1 MILKP
6 HLYFVIPALFFTGLG
21 VALQST
27 FGAYAFWELTF
38 VSVCWLLVCL
48 LGFLPTSFTVSRL
61 WSLAGLYRFLTLLV
75 AFFLFMTARN
85 PMVTNQVAESYK
97 MLENALQASA
107 VIATALCLDA
117 FLSWKGLSS
126 GLRKRATVGYMLI
139 GVLLFAAMIYTLR
152 AVPQPFIDVFVA
164 NSLGADY
171 FLQGLNPYTGKY
183 PDIYRGYYDYVP
195 GYVYWPGVLYLQTLA
210 KTVFGDVRYAT
221 IIAELV
227 TVLSLRRILKVLKWD
242 PLFRNIVPIV
252 WLSFPVS
259 FFVLQQAWVDPLLIC
274 MAALFVL
281 FLLENKM
288 IFAGIALGYFCG
300 IKQYSVFFGFLASAY
315 VLFRS
320 KTDQQEG
327 ARLKE
332 PKSWNWKE
340 FNQLLLIS
348 ALVFFALVLPFALW
362 DWEGFYFN
370 TVHMPL
376 SQKMRMDSLSL
387 VAGFARAG
395 ITVSGMQSAMIYLLA
410 VLSSLYWIATK
421 SRVNQLQTFTAGLI
435 VTYGATFLFGKQAFC
450 NYYYLLSFFVLLNL
464 FVRSAPTRSPSGRG
478 AS

>member
-1 MILKP
+1 MTLKS
-6 HLYFVIPALFFTGLG
+6 HLSFIIPALFFTGLG
-21 VALQST
+21 VALQNT
-27 FGAYAFWELTF
+27 FGAYGYWELTF

-48 LGFLPTSFTVSRL
+48 LGFFPSSLSISL
-61 WSLAGLYRFLTLLV
+61 SWSSAGLYRLLTLIVAYFLFLT
-75 AFFLFMTARN
+75 AGN
-85 PMVTNQVAESYK
+85 PMVTNQVATNYS
-97 MLENALQASA
+97 MLVNLLQASA

-117 FLSWKGLSS
+117 FCAWNGFSS
-126 GLRKRATVGYMLI
+126 GFRKRATIGYMLI
-139 GVLLFAAMIYTLR
+139 AVLLFAAMIYTLR

-171 FLQGLNPYTGKY
+171 LLQGLNPYTGKY
-183 PDIYRGYYDYVP
+183 PDIYHGFYDYVP
-195 GYVYWPGVLYLQTLA
+195 GYVYWPGVLYFQTLA

-221 IIAELV
+221 IIAELI
-227 TVLSLRRILKVLKWD
+227 TVFSLRKILKLLKWD
-242 PLFRNIVPIV
+242 PLFKNIVPIV

-274 MAALFVL
+274 TAALFVL
-281 FLLENKM
+281 FLLQKKM
-288 IFAGIALGYFCG
+288 DHAAIALGYFCG
-300 IKQYSVFFGFLASAY
+300 IKQYSVFLALLAGAY
-315 VLFRS
+315 ILLRPQ
-320 KTDQQEG
+320 TEGQQG
-327 ARLKE
+327 ARLGD

-340 FNQLLLIS
+340 FLRLFVIS

-395 ITVSGMQSAMIYLLA
+395 FAVSGLQSAMIYLLA
-410 VLSSLYWIATK
+410 VLSSLYWIATR
-421 SRVNQLQTFTAGLI
+421 SRINQLQTFTAGLI